1 MRGSD
6 IFLSVFILLIFLGLY
21 FFNVFVVE
29 FANIQNNWPEYR
41 CNPIIMPFSSNFG
54 VDPTE
59 NFTYCIQNMQ
69 AGFMGYL
76 LEPINFALDLFNTL
90 GGEFTVAIDMIR
102 NVIAS
107 IRDFIGEIVQSVFG
121 IFLNIL
127 IQFQRIAITLKDMV
141 AKTIGILTTLLYF
154 TDGSI
159 KTMESAWN
167 GPAGDVMRSLCFHPN
182 TEIQLQDNSQKMIK
196 DLDLGDVLSNGSI
209 VCATMQIKNFLG
221 DNKKDP
227 KFWKNDIE
235 KDSFKQIDSL
245 YKIKKAS
252 KDKSIYV
259 TGSHLI
265 LKDGKWIPVKD
276 HPDAKLSSKKTK
288 WLSCII
294 TNNHLVPIKDYIFHD
309 WEDDNGSPSKDLSD
323 EHRFLSQFI

>member
-41 CNPIIMPFSSNFG
+41 CNPVIMPFSSNFG

-76 LEPINFALDLFNTL
+76 LEPVNFALDLFNTL
-90 GGEFTVAIDMIR
+90 GGEFTEAIDMIR

-107 IRDFIGEIVQSVFG
+107 IRDFIGDIIQSVFG

-141 AKTIGILTTLLYF
+141 AKTIGILATLLYF

-159 KTMESAWN
+159 KTMESAW
-167 GPAGDVMRSLCFHPN
+167 GSPAGDVMRSLCFHPN
-182 TEIQLQDNSQKMIK
+182 TEITLKNNTKKLMK
-196 DLDLGDVLSNGSI
+196 NLDLGDTLSNGSI
-209 VCATMQIKNFLG
+209 VCATMQIKNFFG
-221 DNKKDP
+221 DNNKDP
-227 KFWKNDIE
+227 QFWKTNDDI
-235 KDSFKQIDSL
+235 DSFKQIESL
-245 YKIKKAS
+245 YKIKNKN
-252 KDKSIYV
+252 KDYKSIYV

-265 LKDGKWIPVKD
+265 KYGSKWIPVSE
-276 HPDAKLSSKKTK
+276 HPDSKLCSKKTK

-294 TNNHLVPIKDYIFHD
+294 TNDHLVPINDYIFHD
-309 WEDDNGSPSKDLSD
+309 WEDDNGSPSKDL
-323 EHRFLSQFI
+323 I